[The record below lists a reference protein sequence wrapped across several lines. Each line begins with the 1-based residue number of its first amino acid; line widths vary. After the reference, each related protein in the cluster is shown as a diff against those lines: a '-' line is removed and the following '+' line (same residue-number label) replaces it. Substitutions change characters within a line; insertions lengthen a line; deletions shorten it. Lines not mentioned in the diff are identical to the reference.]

1 MHASPWN
8 IFYPN
13 KQCDSFKFVIM
24 YVIMYFIL
32 TTHTHI
38 RKAIIKKI
46 ITSVSKNKEK
56 QEASHGSGGS
66 VKWFIHFGKQFGSL
80 AGS

>member
-1 MHASPWN
+1 
-8 IFYPN
+8 
-13 KQCDSFKFVIM
+13 
-24 YVIMYFIL
+24 MYFIL